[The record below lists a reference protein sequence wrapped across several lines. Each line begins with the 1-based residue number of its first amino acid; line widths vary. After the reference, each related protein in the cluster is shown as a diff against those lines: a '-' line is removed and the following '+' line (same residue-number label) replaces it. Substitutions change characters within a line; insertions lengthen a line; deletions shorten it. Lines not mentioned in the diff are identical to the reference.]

1 MGVMSGEKEVD
12 ELRVKRHVKMSSK
25 LGTIDVHASDS
36 TLGAWI
42 GNGKKCVGI
51 HEQSGEIHVVVYDDM
66 KQLPV
71 AAIGTTGLQLRDKH
85 GKPRLLSWL
94 EVLAKF
100 E

>member
-1 MGVMSGEKEVD
+1 MSSVKEVE
-12 ELRVKRHVKMSSK
+12 ELRVKRHVKLSSK
-25 LGTIDVHASDS
+25 LGTVDVHASDS

-42 GNGKKCVGI
+42 GNGKRCVGI
-51 HEQSGEIHVVVYDDM
+51 HEQRGEFHVVVYDDM

-71 AAIGTTGLQLRDKH
+71 AAIGTTGIQLRDKN
-85 GKPRLLSWL
+85 GQPRLLSWL

>member
-1 MGVMSGEKEVD
+1 MSSVKEVE
-12 ELRVKRHVKMSSK
+12 ELRVNRHVKMSSK
-25 LGTIDVHASDS
+25 LGTVDIHASDS

-42 GNGKKCVGI
+42 GNGKKSVGI
-51 HEQSGEIHVVVYDDM
+51 VEQQGEFHVVIYDDM

-85 GKPRLLSWL
+85 GKPHLLSWL